1 MKLLKIISIVITGL
15 FLVMNLYMYLY
26 GNYSEKEE
34 NWILIGLFLSLLFTI
49 SVQYYDN
56 KKNSNNPQKN
66 T

>member
-1 MKLLKIISIVITGL
+1 MKLLKTFSVVLTGCL
-15 FLVMNLYMYLY
+15 LGINMYMYLY

-34 NWILIGLFLSLLFTI
+34 SLILIGLCLSLLFTI